1 MADDSHNKLVEVV
14 GKAPS
19 REWIEEFFEYAN
31 ELLSYEEIDHHKG
44 DDRLVISVQSDRIAI
59 TMNSRY
65 VLVAF
70 FNKERIKFMVREG
83 NGLPLIRS
91 SFVEP
96 KQFLFYVLESR
107 PCLVT
112 VGRPPNDYLAS

>member
-1 MADDSHNKLVEVV
+1 MLNIPNTLKIVS
-14 GKAPS
+14 GKSVPVSSAP
-19 REWIEEFFEYAN
+19 
-31 ELLSYEEIDHHKG
+31 
-44 DDRLVISVQSDRIAI
+44 VQ
-59 TMNSRY
+59 
-65 VLVAF
+65 VA
-70 FNKERIKFMVREG
+70 KERIKFMVREG